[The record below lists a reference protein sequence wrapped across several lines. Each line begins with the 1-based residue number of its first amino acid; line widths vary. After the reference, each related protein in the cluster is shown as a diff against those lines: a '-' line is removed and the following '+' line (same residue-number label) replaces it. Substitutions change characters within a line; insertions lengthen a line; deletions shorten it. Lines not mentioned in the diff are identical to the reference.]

1 MGGLNQTMEQ
11 FLAELRRAW
20 IQFRRYPGE
29 AIGGIFIIT
38 AVFYGLFLSAKYI
51 AGPGLNFGDRLDSV
65 IVGYGLWTLVTFVL
79 FDIAGNLQSEAQ
91 TGTLEQLFL
100 SPWRASRVFL
110 LRAMANL
117 FVQMLL
123 LSCILLLIMTL
134 TGRFLS
140 FPITIVFPL
149 ISVLLG
155 AYGLSFAMGAL
166 TLQLKRVQQIIA
178 IVQFILLFLLT
189 APTEEWTGSGQW
201 ARYFLPMTGGAGV
214 LRNIMARGEAL
225 NWVQLGLA
233 LLNGL
238 VYFILGLS
246 LFAFAERNAKRKGK
260 LSGY

>member
-1 MGGLNQTMEQ
+1 MLEQ
-11 FLAELRRAW
+11 FLAELKRAW

-29 AIGGIFIIT
+29 AIGGVFIIT

-51 AGPGLNFGDRLDSV
+51 AGPGLNFGDRLDAV

-110 LRAMANL
+110 LRAIANL

-123 LSCILLLIMTL
+123 LSCIVMLIMTL

-140 FPITIVFPL
+140 FPITLVFPL
-149 ISVLLG
+149 FSVLLG

-166 TLQLKRVQQIIA
+166 SLLLKRVQQIIA
-178 IVQFILLFLLT
+178 IVQFSLLFLLT
-189 APTEEWTGSGQW
+189 APTEDWTGVG
-201 ARYFLPMTGGAGV
+201 RVVGFLLPMSGGAGV
-214 LRNIMARGEAL
+214 LRDLMARNEGL
-225 NWVQLGLA
+225 DWGRLGLA
-233 LLNGL
+233 LLNGV
-238 VYFILGLS
+238 VYFGLGLG
-246 LFAFAERNAKRKGK
+246 LFGWAERYAKRRGK

>member
-1 MGGLNQTMEQ
+1 MLEQ
-11 FLAELRRAW
+11 FLAELKRAW

-38 AVFYGLFLSAKYI
+38 SVFYGLFLSAKYI
-51 AGPGLNFGDRLDSV
+51 AGPGLNFGDRLDAV

-110 LRAMANL
+110 LRAIANL

-123 LSCILLLIMTL
+123 LSCIVTLIMTL

-140 FPITIVFPL
+140 FPITLILPL
-149 ISVLLG
+149 FAVLLG

-166 TLQLKRVQQIIA
+166 SLLLKRVQQIIA
-178 IVQFILLFLLT
+178 IVQFTLLFLLT
-189 APTEEWTGSGQW
+189 APTEEWTGVG
-201 ARYFLPMTGGAGV
+201 RIVGFLLPMSGGAGV
-214 LRNIMARGEAL
+214 LRDLMARGGDL
-225 NWVQLGLA
+225 DWGRLGLA
-233 LLNGL
+233 LLNGV
-238 VYFILGLS
+238 VYFSLGLG
-246 LFAFAERNAKRKGK
+246 LFGWAERYAKRWGK